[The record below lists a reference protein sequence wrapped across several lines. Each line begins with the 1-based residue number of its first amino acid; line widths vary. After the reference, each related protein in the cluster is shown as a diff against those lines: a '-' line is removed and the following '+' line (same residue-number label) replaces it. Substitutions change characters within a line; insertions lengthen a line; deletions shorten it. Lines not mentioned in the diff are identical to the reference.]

1 MMAAG
6 ALAKAKQAQG
16 RVLVRVLL
24 ALIALAVLAGAL
36 AAWWAQRWLTTP
48 IAGIR
53 EATVFEVPRGATL
66 RSVADALQARG
77 LIAHPQIWRAA
88 ARVRGQSAALK
99 AGEYA
104 ITPGLTPLTLLD
116 LLTSG
121 QVVLYSITF
130 IEGSTFADVRNVLA
144 THDAVD
150 AQYAQ
155 RSAEEVM
162 TALGAAGVHPE
173 GQFFPDTYRFPR
185 GTTDLELLAIARR
198 RMQTELQAAWDARAE
213 DLPLASAYEALI
225 LASIIEKETALD
237 RERAA
242 IAGVFVE
249 RLRRGMRL
257 QTDPTVIYGMMDRY
271 DGNIRRADLLRDTPY
286 NTYTRSGLPPTPIAL
301 PGRESLRAA
310 TQPEITGALF
320 FVATGEGDG
329 SHYFSKTLAE
339 HNAAVKRYLQKL
351 REQR

>member
-1 MMAAG
+1 ERVMMAAG

-242 IAGVFVE
+242 IA
-249 RLRRGMRL
+249 
-257 QTDPTVIYGMMDRY
+257 
-271 DGNIRRADLLRDTPY
+271 
-286 NTYTRSGLPPTPIAL
+286 
-301 PGRESLRAA
+301 
-310 TQPEITGALF
+310 
-320 FVATGEGDG
+320 
-329 SHYFSKTLAE
+329 
-339 HNAAVKRYLQKL
+339 
-351 REQR
+351 